1 MSQDFLRSPS
11 LRELRSSCPAN
22 VAILPTAAPRKV
34 QQRHNQHAHQARREL
49 RESQPQTF
57 PYRHPHLRA
66 EEPYARAMRE
76 HGRSP
81 EMLLS
86 LTILQELPKDD
97 RRRIIDRLAAM
108 QEAVGGLEAYSFARL
123 TDMTCGQS
131 AALRAEMER
140 QQ

>member
-1 MSQDFLRSPS
+1 MSHDFIRSPS

-34 QQRHNQHAHQARREL
+34 QQKHNQHSRRAKRDL
-49 RESQPQTF
+49 RESQAQSF

-66 EEPYARAMRE
+66 EEPYAHAMRE

-86 LTILQELPKDD
+86 LMILQELPVEA
-97 RRRIIDRLAAM
+97 RRKIIETLRERQDV
-108 QEAVGGLEAYSFARL
+108 VGGLEAYAFARL

-131 AALRAEMER
+131 TALRAEMER
-140 QQ
+140 Q